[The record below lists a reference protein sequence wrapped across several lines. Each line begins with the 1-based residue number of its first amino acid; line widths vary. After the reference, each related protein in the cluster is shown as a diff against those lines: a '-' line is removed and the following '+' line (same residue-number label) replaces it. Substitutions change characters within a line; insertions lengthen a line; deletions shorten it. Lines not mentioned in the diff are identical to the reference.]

1 MRIGLVTHYMP
12 PHMGG
17 IERVAEGLFTGYRQ
31 HGHETRWIAS
41 RAPAEAPATEDG
53 RMRVPCWNGP
63 ERRLGVP
70 VPIWGAQGW
79 RAVRELARWADA
91 LHVHDCLYPGSVAA
105 VLARRRGG
113 APVLLSQHVGLVR
126 YQRRLLNAIQRLA
139 YATLGR
145 WVLRRV
151 DLLVL
156 ATAGAEAFVPTL
168 LAPLPSSAR
177 VIANGIDTARFAP
190 TDADGR
196 RRARA
201 ALDVAADRP
210 LVLFVG
216 RLVEKKGLPLALE
229 TLRAVPEARLLVV
242 GDGALAPLLA
252 DAGPRTS
259 WRRAV
264 EPAQMPLCYQAA
276 DCLLL
281 PSQGEGLP
289 VVVQE
294 AMACA
299 LPVVAPADEPYVGPL
314 AAAGVC
320 LAAPREPAALAAG
333 VTAALGAAG
342 RALGARARAYA
353 CERWG
358 AEAMTAGYLAAL
370 EGLAARRGPRP

>member
-1 MRIGLVTHYMP
+1 MTHYMP
-12 PHMGG
+12 PHLGG

-31 HGHETRWIAS
+31 RGHETRWVAS
-41 RAPAEAPATEDG
+41 REPAGAPAAEDG
-53 RMRVPCWNGP
+53 RLRVPCWNGP

-70 VPIWGAQGW
+70 LPVWGARGW

-105 VLARRRGG
+105 VLARRGGG

-126 YQRRLLNAIQRLA
+126 YRRRILNAIQRLA

-145 WVLRRV
+145 WVLRRA

-168 LAPLPSSAR
+168 LGPLPRDTR
-177 VIANGIDTARFAP
+177 VIPNGIDTARFAP
-190 TDADGR
+190 ADADGR
-196 RRARA
+196 RQARA
-201 ALDVAADRP
+201 ALAVLPDMP

-216 RLVEKKGLPLALE
+216 RLVEKKGLPLVLRTLEAL
-229 TLRAVPEARLLVV
+229 PEARLLVV
-242 GDGALAPLLA
+242 GDGPLAPLLA
-252 DAGPRTS
+252 GAGPRTA

-264 EPAQMPLCYQAA
+264 DPERMPLCYQAA

-289 VVVQE
+289 LVVQE

-299 LPVVAPADEPYVGPL
+299 VPVVAPADEPYVPPL
-314 AAAGVC
+314 AAAGAC
-320 LAAPREPAALAAG
+320 LAAPREPQALAGRVA
-333 VTAALGAAG
+333 AALGEEG
-342 RALGARARAYA
+342 RMLGARARAYA

-358 AEAMTAGYLAAL
+358 AEAMTAGYLSAL
-370 EGLAARRGPRP
+370 ETLAAGRGARR